1 MVFIQSLKL
10 VGYVISGFVLIVLV
24 SVASFSLNLENNNKE
39 EKNMNEQ
46 KIILLEPIKESEFS
60 IEEVIEKRRS
70 VRDFK
75 DEEISK
81 KEISQLLWAAQGIT
95 EEETGF
101 RTAPSAG
108 GIYPLKTYL
117 IVRKVEGLDSGVY
130 RYVSREHSLI
140 KIKDKKITSELAN
153 AALGQKFIEI
163 ASVNIVIAAD
173 YKRTTDRYGDR
184 GKRYVYMEAGHAAQN
199 IYLQCESLNLGTVVV
214 GAFDD
219 KKVKE
224 ILELPEEENPLYI
237 IPIGK
242 KK

>member
-10 VGYVISGFVLIVLV
+10 AGYIISGFILIVLI
-24 SVASFSLNLENNNKE
+24 SVASFSLNLENNKE

-46 KIILLEPIKESEFS
+46 KIILSDPIKESEFS
-60 IEEVIEKRRS
+60 IEEALEKRRS

-75 DEEISK
+75 DEELNK
-81 KEISQLLWAAQGIT
+81 KEISQLLWAAQGT
-95 EEETGF
+95 TKEETGF

-108 GIYPLKTYL
+108 GTYPLETYL
-117 IVRKVEGLDSGVY
+117 IVRKIEGLDSGVY
-130 RYVSREHSLI
+130 RYISKDHSLI
-140 KIKDKKITSELAN
+140 KVKDKKISSELAS
-153 AALGQKFIEI
+153 AALGQSFIEV
-163 ASVNIVIAAD
+163 APVNIVIAAD
-173 YKRTTDRYGDR
+173 YKRTTDRYDDR
-184 GKRYVYMEAGHAAQN
+184 GKRYVYMEAGHVAQN

-219 KKVKE
+219 EKVKE